1 MWVGPLLES
10 AMLTALSR
18 EHDLWIVLPKAWC
31 QQAAVIYTPEPH
43 TACRHQLHRNIENGW
58 TALRWFP
65 CTHHVSLKGLQCM
78 YSSDTREE
86 LNHSWASLPPLY
98 GQASQWL
105 SPSNL
110 WREGTEECWSGQRGW
125 FTREERKLILL
136 VKDSQDPSGTE
147 SIFLNCFLLTLK
159 SKHIHLLNVN
169 ILWSQRLSRAPPT
182 YWESEKQSKNKH
194 F

>member
-1 MWVGPLLES
+1 MPTGPGDLYFRATHSLQAPTSQEHRKWMDCLE
-10 AMLTALSR
+10 M
-18 EHDLWIVLPKAWC
+18 
-31 QQAAVIYTPEPH
+31 
-43 TACRHQLHRNIENGW
+43 
-58 TALRWFP
+58 
-65 CTHHVSLKGLQCM
+65 VSLHAPCFLKRPPVYVQFWH
-78 YSSDTREE
+78 REE

-110 WREGTEECWSGQRGW
+110 WREGTEECWSGLRGW
-125 FTREERKLILL
+125 FTREERKLIPLA
-136 VKDSQDPSGTE
+136 KDSQDPSGTE
-147 SIFLNCFLLTLK
+147 SIFLGCFLLTLK

-182 YWESEKQSKNKH
+182 YWENEKQSKKEH